1 MHTMT
6 KKTIF
11 NALARFANEDNA
23 PALFQRTLDAV
34 KTDRRVLGYIQELNP
49 RDAEDLRA
57 LIAG

>member
-11 NALARFANEDNA
+11 NALARFADEDHA

-34 KTDRRVLGYIQELNP
+34 KADRRVLGYIQELNP
-49 RDAEDLRA
+49 RDPKDLRR

>member
-1 MHTMT
+1 MYTMT

-11 NALARFANEDNA
+11 NALARFASEDNA

-34 KTDRRVLGYIQELNP
+34 RADRRVIGYIQELNP